1 MILRWKTAIHRKLAK
16 QRKVTKM
23 FAWGVSPTEG
33 IIIVGIIVV
42 LFGAKKLPEL
52 GRSLG
57 QGIKEFK
64 KSSKGLFEDEK
75 EDNSEEQAANQ
86 DV

>member
-1 MILRWKTAIHRKLAK
+1 
-16 QRKVTKM
+16 M
-23 FAWGVSPTEG
+23 FAWGVSPAEG
-33 IIIVGIIVV
+33 AIILGVIVL

-64 KSSKGLFEDEK
+64 KSSKSLLDDDDEDEK
-75 EDNSEEQAANQ
+75 KEEQAAKQ
-86 DV
+86 DA